1 MTWDIN
7 KDRDTIQNAINRIAR
22 RAQYYAKKGETSP
35 TENDFTY
42 SKTSFVT
49 HENKPVKLE
58 VLEEIYTSRELK
70 EKLGFL
76 EEISERNYIS
86 SIRNNFKENVIQ
98 MAKSMGQSKEEI
110 AALKRTSAL
119 EITKQYKR
127 GTLKTY
133 NSYKTRRA
141 SAMVS
146 LLERR

>member
-1 MTWDIN
+1 MAFDIN
-7 KDRDTIQNAINRIAR
+7 KDREAIQDAINRIAR

-42 SKTSFVT
+42 AKTSFVT
-49 HENKPVKLE
+49 PENKPVKLE
-58 VLEEIYTSRELK
+58 VLEEIYTSKELK

-76 EEISERNYIS
+76 EEIAERGYIG
-86 SIRNNFKENVIQ
+86 SIRKDFKENVIK
-98 MAKSMGQSKEEI
+98 MAEKMGQSKEEI